1 MNIISND
8 IKMIVIDRIE
18 PEKQKCRH
26 CIKNIDSARPLWYIF
41 FNQFNKNTSLWAHRS
56 TTPSWMILQPY
67 NFNKIKDDDK
77 IPIKYAE
84 EHGVNVALIEKG
96 YHHESTSTVIFYP
109 ENKELFIETVKNN
122 YNNMSLKYEEYVKY
136 IKKLDKKGYNP
147 SKPEECLQAAFDF
160 LTWKS

>member
-1 MNIISND
+1 
-8 IKMIVIDRIE
+8 MIVIDRIE
-18 PEKQKCRH
+18 PKKQKCRH
-26 CIKNIDSARPLWYIF
+26 CDKNIDSARPLWYIF
-41 FNQFNKNTSLWAHRS
+41 FNGFNKNTSLWDHRS

-67 NFNKIKDDDK
+67 KFNKIKDEDK